1 MIFIGIDPG
10 LKGALASIRTVSTGN
25 GSPQRDCRAWP
36 VPLVPSAKGRNQY
49 DLPALREWLFE
60 QGPLAAL
67 FATVE
72 QSGPL
77 PPNVKAGSLAQ
88 YNRGISEGWLWMLTA
103 LRIAHQGVRPRT
115 WQKVMH
121 AGTKGADT
129 KQKSIVAAQRLFPNA
144 SLKRTERS
152 RKDDDGMA
160 EALLLAEYGRRTHGN
175 SHRVD

>member
-10 LKGALASIRTVSTGN
+10 LKGALASIRTGYEAYGAYPT
-25 GSPQRDCRAWP
+25 
-36 VPLVPSAKGRNQY
+36 PLVPSRAKGKSQY
-49 DLPALREWLFE
+49 DLPALREWFFE
-60 QGPLAAL
+60 QGPLDEL
-67 FATVE
+67 FVTVE
-72 QSGPL
+72 QSGPI